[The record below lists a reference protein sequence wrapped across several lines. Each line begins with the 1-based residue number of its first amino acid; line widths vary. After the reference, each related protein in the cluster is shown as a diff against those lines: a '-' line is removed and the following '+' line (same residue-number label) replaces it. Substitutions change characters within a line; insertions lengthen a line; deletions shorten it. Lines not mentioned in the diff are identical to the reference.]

1 MGSTFENK
9 GSPFCWTHRNVTF
22 QMVSDA
28 ITFIIKKHGAT
39 IIAYIDDYVRIADPC
54 DAMHHFNDLHVLLQR
69 QDLPINEQKLSP
81 SCKTSTF
88 LGIYINIPKALLSI
102 DQGKL
107 MAIHMGCFNISTS
120 PSWVY

>member
-1 MGSTFENK
+1 MGSTVENK
-9 GSPFCWTHRNVTF
+9 ASRVGWTHRNATF
-22 QMVSDA
+22 QIVSDA

-39 IIAYIDDYVRIADPC
+39 IFAYIDDFVGITDSC

-69 QDLPINEQKLSP
+69 LDLHINEQKLSP

-88 LGIYINIPKALLSI
+88 LGIYINIPQASLSI

-107 MAIHMGCFNISTS
+107 MAIHMVCFNISTS
-120 PSWVY
+120 PSWVF